1 MDNKMVA
8 LIVIILVL
16 IVGAVYLLAN
26 TGNTTQNA
34 SANTT
39 NITGTTNNNTTP
51 TVNNETISKTNTT
64 NNTTN
69 NTANVKISAKQAQ
82 QIAVGAE
89 KDLTGKTVTAGTP
102 TLFKW
107 TANNLHT
114 WVWNV
119 PLYDTNG
126 ASAGEID
133 VDAYTGEVI
142 MNE

>member
-1 MDNKMVA
+1 MDNKMIA
-8 LIVIILVL
+8 LIVIILVV

-26 TGNTTQNA
+26 TGNTNQNA
-34 SANTT
+34 TANTT
-39 NITGTTNNNTTP
+39 NVTNTTNNTP
-51 TVNNETISKTNTT
+51 TVNNETRSQ

-69 NTANVKISAKQAQ
+69 NTVNVTISSKKAQ

-89 KDLTGKTVTAGTP
+89 KDLTGKTVTAGSP

-119 PLYDTNG
+119 PIYDTNG
-126 ASAGEID
+126 TSAGEID

>member
-8 LIVIILVL
+8 LIVIVLVV

-39 NITGTTNNNTTP
+39 NVTNTTNNTTP
-51 TVNNETISKTNTT
+51 TVNNETSSQ
-64 NNTTN
+64 NNTSN
-69 NTANVKISAKQAQ
+69 NTVNVTISAKKAQ

-119 PLYDTNG
+119 PIYDTNG
-126 ASAGEID
+126 TSAGEID

>member
-8 LIVIILVL
+8 LIVIMLVV

-26 TGNTTQNA
+26 PGSTTQNA

-39 NITGTTNNNTTP
+39 NITNTTNNNTTP
-51 TVNNETISKTNTT
+51 TVNNETSSQ

-69 NTANVKISAKQAQ
+69 NTANVNISAKQAQ
-82 QIAVGAE
+82 QIAVNAE

-107 TANNLHT
+107 TANNRHT

-126 ASAGEID
+126 TSAGEVD